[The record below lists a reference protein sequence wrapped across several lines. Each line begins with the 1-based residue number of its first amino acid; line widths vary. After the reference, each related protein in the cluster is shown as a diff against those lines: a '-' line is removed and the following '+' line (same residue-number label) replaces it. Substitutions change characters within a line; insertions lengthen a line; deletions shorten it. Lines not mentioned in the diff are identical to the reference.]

1 MAVKASKLP
10 TINDVA
16 AAAGVSKKTV
26 SRVINDFPSV
36 GSEKRSAVLK
46 AIDKLQY
53 VPNFQARSLAT
64 GRSYLLGF
72 VYDNP
77 NSEYVS
83 DLLTGVLSYCESHG
97 YELIVR
103 HCLGAKPSL
112 AKDLASLA
120 EQTKLDGVIILPPL
134 SERDDIAEA
143 LSGVGCSYV
152 RIGAVALDEPYRNI
166 NCHDRKAARQMA
178 EHLIELGHERI
189 GFVRGPRGYRSA
201 AERARGFRDGLKKA
215 GLSLDPKY
223 VAEGAYTYESG
234 LECGGAL
241 LDRSNPPSAI
251 FASNDQMAQGVLR
264 VANELGLTVPDDVAL
279 AGFDDGAVAMRAWPP
294 LTTIRQPVAQI
305 GELAAR
311 KLIQTGAERDSI
323 PEDIEPE
330 LVVRASTA
338 AD

>member
-1 MAVKASKLP
+1 MAVKPYKLP

-26 SRVINDFPSV
+26 SRVINNFPSV
-36 GSEKRSAVLK
+36 TSEKRSAVLK
-46 AIDKLQY
+46 AIEELQY

-83 DLLTGVLSYCESHG
+83 DLLAGVLSYCETRG

-103 HCLGAKPSL
+103 HCEGTQPSL
-112 AKDLASLA
+112 AKNLAGLA
-120 EQTKLDGVIILPPL
+120 EQIKLDGVIILPPL
-134 SERDDIAEA
+134 SERDDIAAELGA
-143 LSGVGCSYV
+143 VGCSYV
-152 RIGAVALDEPYRNI
+152 RIGAVALDEPNRHI
-166 NCHDRKAARQMA
+166 NCQDRKAAKQMA
-178 EHLIELGHERI
+178 EHFVELGHERI

-201 AERARGFRDGLKKA
+201 AERARGFRDGLRKS
-215 GLSLDPKY
+215 GLTLDPRY
-223 VAEGAYTYESG
+223 VAEGGYTYESG
-234 LECGGAL
+234 LECGRTL
-241 LDRSNPPSAI
+241 LERKNPPSAI

-264 VANELGLTVPDDVAL
+264 VANELGLVVPDAVAL
-279 AGFDDGAVAMRAWPP
+279 AGFDDGAVAIRAWPP
-294 LTTIRQPVAQI
+294 LTTIRQPVSQI

-311 KLIQTGAERDSI
+311 KLILTGAERDSI
-323 PEDIEPE
+323 PEGIEPE

-338 AD
+338 SD